1 MCPCTVLTFIV
12 NECESDNGGC
22 EGKCVDTLTLY
33 ECHCSDGYSL
43 ASDGFG
49 CEGKYIVPTH
59 HTLIYSSKIC
69 QCI

>member
-1 MCPCTVLTFIV
+1 MFYVSMHCLDFIV

-43 ASDGFG
+43 GSNGFD
-49 CEGKYIVPTH
+49 CEGKYIYIHCTH
-59 HTLIYSSKIC
+59 TPHLDI
-69 QCI
+69 